1 MTKVTEQYQQ
11 QRPTNQEVGALGESL
26 AARFLEQQG
35 YVVRARNWRHPRG
48 ELDLVVEGVFGIVAV
63 EVKTRRGNSHGKPL
77 EAITAD
83 KVARLRRL
91 LVTWVRSQQIYAP
104 AIRVDAI
111 GITLYPDRPPHIE
124 HVENVQ

>member
-1 MTKVTEQYQQ
+1 MTRLTEQHDHQRLTTQQ
-11 QRPTNQEVGALGESL
+11 LGALGENL
-26 AARFLEQQG
+26 AARFLERQG

-48 ELDLVVEGVFGIVAV
+48 ELDLVVEGVSGIVAV

-83 KVARLRRL
+83 KVSRLRRL
-91 LVTWVRSQQIYAP
+91 LVAWVRAHHAYAP
-104 AIRVDAI
+104 ALRVDAI
-111 GITLYPDRPPHIE
+111 GITLYSDRAPHIE